1 MRNLGPVLSH
11 PIFRMK
17 RTLLALMAAA
27 AFFTACQQ
35 QQSAE
40 TATAAQA
47 PATEAHEHSEAEEQ
61 AEQNASTEGKTTA
74 AGKVYGADVTE
85 AGAQPMSALPA
96 VLGQQ
101 DSARVKLIGEATAVC
116 QAKGCWMQLQ
126 TADGK
131 KMRVRFKDYA
141 FFVPK
146 DTQGKTVVVD
156 GWAHRE
162 EISVADQQ
170 HYLKDAGK
178 SEKEIAAITQ
188 PEQQLTFM
196 ADGVLIKN

>member
-1 MRNLGPVLSH
+1 
-11 PIFRMK
+11 MK
-17 RTLLALMAAA
+17 RTLLALTAAA
-27 AFFTACQQ
+27 ALFTACQQ
-35 QQSAE
+35 QQPAE
-40 TATAAQA
+40 TAATDQA
-47 PATEAHEHSEAEEQ
+47 PATETHEHSAAEEEAEK
-61 AEQNASTEGKTTA
+61 NASPEAKTTA

-85 AGAQPMSALPA
+85 EGAQPMTALPV

-101 DSARVKLIGEATAVC
+101 DSAKVKLIGEATDVC
-116 QAKGCWMQLQ
+116 QAKGCWMTLQ

-146 DTQGKTVVVD
+146 DTKGKTVVVD

-170 HYLKDAGK
+170 HYAKDAGK
-178 SEKEIAAITQ
+178 SAKEVAAITQ

>member
-1 MRNLGPVLSH
+1 
-11 PIFRMK
+11 MK
-17 RTLLALMAAA
+17 RTLLALAAAA

-35 QQSAE
+35 QQPTE
-40 TATAAQA
+40 TTAANA
-47 PATEAHEHSEAEEQ
+47 PATEAHEHSAAEEEAEK
-61 AEQNASTEGKTTA
+61 NASTEGKTTA

-85 AGAQPMSALPA
+85 EGAQPMSFLPTAL
-96 VLGQQ
+96 GTQ
-101 DSARVKLIGEATAVC
+101 DSAKVKLIGEATAVC